1 MFKTKKRF
9 VSLAALSV
17 LALTACNSGSQPAA
31 PAQSSAGKSNPV
43 TLGITWGGS
52 QARHDATLKTL
63 DLYKKNNANISF
75 ESQYMG
81 FDTYFTKLATLAA
94 ARNLPDI
101 MQIDTANLLDY
112 AARGQLAELPSSM
125 NTAGIDKNLMSA
137 GTVNG
142 KQYGLPIGANTLTMM
157 YNKTALDKLGVKVPD
172 KGFSWDELIKL
183 AREIQPKLE
192 KGKYFMMDYS
202 VASGT
207 AESDKYETYQLAQG
221 KGFIHTAEGKF
232 NIDKETYI
240 AFNKL
245 FADLRK
251 EGIVPPADVSAGH
264 KQYDPKLDNF
274 LNGTIL
280 IQRDYAAGFPAFESI
295 HPGQYA
301 MTVVPHAKQSGAFL
315 LPSQFFTI
323 SKDSKNAEEAKKFL
337 DWFVNDKEA
346 GKSLSLVR
354 GVPVSKPVLDTL
366 LPDLKEGDK
375 AQVDIINRTAPD
387 SNMFASRPKG
397 YGTWTDEWTKVS
409 QAIGFGKTT
418 PEQGF
423 DELKKKWDE
432 IVK

>member
-1 MFKTKKRF
+1 M
-9 VSLAALSV
+9 
-17 LALTACNSGSQPAA
+17 
-31 PAQSSAGKSNPV
+31 
-43 TLGITWGGS
+43 
-52 QARHDATLKTL
+52 KTL
-63 DLYKKNNANISF
+63 DLYKKNNPAVSF
-75 ESQYMG
+75 EPQYMG

-101 MQIDTANLLDY
+101 MQIDTGNLMDY
-112 AARGQLAELPSSM
+112 AVRGQLAELS
-125 NTAGIDKNLMSA
+125 GINVDGIEKKLLSA

-157 YNKTALDKLGVKVPD
+157 YNKAALDKLGVTVPD
-172 KGFSWDELIKL
+172 KGFSWDDLLKLGREL
-183 AREIQPKLE
+183 QPKLE
-192 KGKYFMMDYS
+192 KGKYFMQDLS
-202 VASGT
+202 IATGT
-207 AESDKYETYQLAQG
+207 SESDKYEMYQLAQG
-221 KGFIHTAEGKF
+221 KGYIHTAEGKF
-232 NIDKETYI
+232 NIDKDTYV

-251 EGIVPPADVSAGH
+251 EGIVPPADVTAGH

-280 IQRDYAAGFPAFESI
+280 IQREYAAAFPAFDSV

-323 SKDSKNAEEAKKFL
+323 SKDSKNSEAAIKFL

-346 GKSLSLVR
+346 GKSLNLVR
-354 GVPVSKPVLDTL
+354 GVPVAKPVLDTL
-366 LPDLKEGDK
+366 LPDLKDADK
-375 AQVDIINRTAPD
+375 AQVDIINRTAPEANPF
-387 SNMFASRPKG
+387 SSRPKG
-397 YGTWTDEWTKVS
+397 YGTWTDEWTKIS
-409 QAIGFGKTT
+409 QTVAFGKMT

-432 IVK
+432 IIK